1 MVEDVGSGPR
11 CRVNWEGNGKMSTA
25 ETMASLQGNT
35 AASRNHGRGAQPP
48 RSVSISLKGVEQ
60 EKATDKPTA
69 PVPPAIAEPERETFI
84 PVTRFALIDRL
95 TAPHSWPGSVC
106 YDARRF
112 FQYLDYWRHQR
123 YACHTLALE
132 QAYEPFSPDTDL
144 LLTRKFTDT
153 ERRTMQRRVVD
164 DMRHLLEQ
172 ANFCPIAPD
181 AVEVI
186 LTRESHYGLDLHVDF
201 TAFEEVMIY
210 YRGAST
216 MQRTRRTLRKF
227 MRKVEFDIPIYQ
239 RLFLL
244 FKLKPF
250 EVRVREVMEEEHVS
264 LKEARKIVTKLRAML
279 PPEVREDNIYLKL
292 FKNIPRTDLEM
303 VFPNTVVKFR
313 LMDKLKLGATSVG
326 GLGMGVASAA
336 GKMALVFSNP
346 IAAAGA
352 VASLGAVAVRQVIS
366 FLNQKQRYMVI
377 MAQNLYFHSLADNRG
392 VMVMLADRAAEE
404 DVKEEILLYTVLVK
418 ERARHSDL
426 PAIDAAIEQYLAAE
440 FGINVDFDLED
451 ALQRLIADGIVTE
464 GSDGYLHTLPP
475 REAAAHLDAKWDL
488 FLDQLPDPRSGEGYE
503 FEGDAKAVGAAILEA
518 QQAQQAEQI
527 ATAVNTNTAPGE

>member
-1 MVEDVGSGPR
+1 
-11 CRVNWEGNGKMSTA
+11 MSSV
-25 ETMASLQGNT
+25 ETMASPQGKM
-35 AASRNHGRGAQPP
+35 AGARNHGTGARPP
-48 RSVSISLKGVEQ
+48 RSVSISLKGVEP
-60 EKATDKPTA
+60 EKAAAEVQP
-69 PVPPAIAEPERETFI
+69 PELPAISEPDRETFI
-84 PVTRFALIDRL
+84 PVTRFALMDRL
-95 TAPHSWPGSVC
+95 TAPQSWPGSVC
-106 YDARRF
+106 HDARRF

-123 YACHTLALE
+123 YACRTLALE

-144 LLTRKFTDT
+144 LLTRKFTDD
-153 ERRTMQRRVVD
+153 ERRTMQRRIID

-172 ANFCPIAPD
+172 ANYRRISPD
-181 AVEVI
+181 AAEMI

-201 TAFEEVMIY
+201 TAFEEVLIY

-216 MQRTRRTLRKF
+216 MQRERRTLRKF
-227 MRKVEFDIPIYQ
+227 MRKVEFDVPIYQ
-239 RLFLL
+239 RLCLL

-264 LKEARKIVTKLRAML
+264 LKEARRIVTKLRAML

-326 GLGMGVASAA
+326 GLGVGVASAA
-336 GKMALVFSNP
+336 GKLALVFSNP

-352 VASLGAVAVRQVIS
+352 VASLGAVAVRQVMS

-377 MAQNLYFHSLADNRG
+377 MAQNLYFHSMADNRG

-404 DVKEEILLYTVLVK
+404 DVKEEMLLYTVLVK

-426 PAIDAAIEQYLAAE
+426 PAIDAAIEQYLATE

-464 GSDGYLHTLPP
+464 GPDGYLHTMPP

-488 FLDQLPDPRSGEGYE
+488 FLDHLPDPRTGEGYE
-503 FEGDAKAVGAAILEA
+503 FEGDATAVGDAILEA
-518 QQAQQAEQI
+518 QRARQAEQMSV
-527 ATAVNTNTAPGE
+527 AVDSKTAPGQ

>member
-1 MVEDVGSGPR
+1 
-11 CRVNWEGNGKMSTA
+11 MSAA
-25 ETMASLQGNT
+25 ETMASLPGD
-35 AASRNHGRGAQPP
+35 AAEQRPHGVGARPP
-48 RSVSISLKGVEQ
+48 RSLAISLKGVEQ
-60 EKATDKPTA
+60 EKAAAKVAA
-69 PVPPAIAEPERETFI
+69 PEAQSICEPDRETFI
-84 PVTRFALIDRL
+84 PVTRFALMDRL
-95 TAPHSWPGSVC
+95 TAPQSWPGSVC

-123 YACHTLALE
+123 YACRTLALE
-132 QAYEPFSPDTDL
+132 QDYEPFSPDTDL
-144 LLTRKFTDT
+144 LLTRKYT
-153 ERRTMQRRVVD
+153 EDDRRAMQHRVID
-164 DMRHLLEQ
+164 NMHHLLVQ
-172 ANFCPIAPD
+172 ANYRRIAPD
-181 AVEVI
+181 DAELI

-216 MQRTRRTLRKF
+216 MQRERRVLRKF
-227 MRKVEFDIPIYQ
+227 MRKVEFDVPIYQ
-239 RLFLL
+239 RIFLL

-250 EVRVREVMEEEHVS
+250 EVRVREVMEQEHVS
-264 LKEARKIVTKLRAML
+264 LKEARKIVAKLRSML

-303 VFPNTVVKFR
+303 VFPNTIVKFR
-313 LMDKLKLGATSVG
+313 LLDKLKLGATSVG

-336 GKMALVFSNP
+336 GKLALVFSNP

-352 VASLGAVAVRQVIS
+352 VASLGAVAVRQIMS

-392 VMVMLADRAAEE
+392 VMVTLADRAAEE
-404 DVKEEILLYTVLVK
+404 DVKEEMLLYTVLVK

-426 PAIDAAIEQYLAAE
+426 PAIDAAIEQYLETE

-451 ALQRLIADGIVTE
+451 ALQRLLADGIVTE
-464 GSDGYLHTLPP
+464 GSDGYLHTLSP

-488 FLDQLPDPRSGEGYE
+488 FLDHLPDPRSAEGFE
-503 FEGDAKAVGAAILEA
+503 FEGDSTAVGTAIEEA
-518 QQAQQAEQI
+518 RQIYQAEQME
-527 ATAVNTNTAPGE
+527 AAVNANTTPEQ

>member
-1 MVEDVGSGPR
+1 
-11 CRVNWEGNGKMSTA
+11 
-25 ETMASLQGNT
+25 MASLHGS
-35 AASRNHGRGAQPP
+35 AAETRNHGARARPP
-48 RSVSISLKGVEQ
+48 RSVAISLKPTEP
-60 EKATDKPTA
+60 EKAAAEAASPEF
-69 PVPPAIAEPERETFI
+69 PAISEPDRETFI
-84 PVTRFALIDRL
+84 PVTRFALMDRL
-95 TAPHSWPGSVC
+95 TAPQGWPGSVC
-106 YDARRF
+106 HDARRF

-123 YACHTLALE
+123 YACRMLALE

-144 LLTRKFTDT
+144 LLTRKYTDD
-153 ERRTMQRRVVD
+153 ERRAMQRRVVE
-164 DMRHLLEQ
+164 DMRHLLER
-172 ANFCPIAPD
+172 ANFRHIAPD
-181 AVEVI
+181 DAEMI

-201 TAFEEVMIY
+201 TAFDEVMIY

-216 MQRTRRTLRKF
+216 MQRERRTLRKF
-227 MRKVEFDIPIYQ
+227 MRKVEFDVPIYQ

-250 EVRVREVMEEEHVS
+250 EVRVREVMEQERVS
-264 LKEARKIVTKLRAML
+264 LHEARKIVTRLRSML

-336 GKMALVFSNP
+336 GKLALVFSNP

-352 VASLGAVAVRQVIS
+352 VASLGAVAVRQIIS
-366 FLNQKQRYMVI
+366 FWNQKQRYMVI

-392 VMVMLADRAAEE
+392 VMVTLADRAAEE
-404 DVKEEILLYTVLVK
+404 DVKEEMLLYTVLVK

-426 PAIDAAIEQYLAAE
+426 PAIDAAIEQYLSAE

-464 GSDGYLHTLPP
+464 GPDGYLHTLPP
-475 REAAAHLDAKWDL
+475 REAAAHLDAKWDV
-488 FLDQLPDPRSGEGYE
+488 FLDHLPDPRSGEGYE
-503 FEGDAKAVGAAILEA
+503 FEGDATAVGTAILEA
-518 QQAQQAEQI
+518 QQTRRPEQM
-527 ATAVNTNTAPGE
+527 AASVNSDTAPGE